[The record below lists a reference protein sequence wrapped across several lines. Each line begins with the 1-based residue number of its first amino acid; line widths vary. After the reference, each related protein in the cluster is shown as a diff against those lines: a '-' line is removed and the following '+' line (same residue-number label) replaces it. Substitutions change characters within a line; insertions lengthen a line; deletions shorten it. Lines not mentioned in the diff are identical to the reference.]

1 MQIVEKKIQDITPEF
16 LRKKGELMKEFMVKH
31 AEVIEFK
38 LGLECKLLEVTDKGI
53 IDSITLSYRNTV
65 INDIDFIEYLKIKN
79 NNSFVYLLQGQFP
92 FDKPVKISHDKL
104 VEFFDFYVNH
114 ELLLETL
121 TINNTEQVNSYFHR
135 HSVKKEQPK
144 PVENKIELTD
154 QPSKRLWNLRLDMS
168 YLTYR
173 IIPILND
180 MGVK

>member
-104 VEFFDFYVNH
+104 VEFFDFYVN
-114 ELLLETL
+114 
-121 TINNTEQVNSYFHR
+121 QDR
-135 HSVKKEQPK
+135 KSV
-144 PVENKIELTD
+144 V
-154 QPSKRLWNLRLDMS
+154 
-168 YLTYR
+168 
-173 IIPILND
+173 
-180 MGVK
+180 